1 MFIKYPI
8 ILYTLFIICS
18 SPIHIFRAV
27 FWRFLH
33 IFLSISSQISF
44 ILLTRYKKGDFVMNN
59 LEMKKLYRRIER
71 ASRLRSHVF
80 YRKLAA
86 LLCSLF

>member
-1 MFIKYPI
+1 
-8 ILYTLFIICS
+8 
-18 SPIHIFRAV
+18 
-27 FWRFLH
+27 
-33 IFLSISSQISF
+33 
-44 ILLTRYKKGDFVMNN
+44 MNH

-71 ASRLRSHVF
+71 ASHLRSYEF

>member
-1 MFIKYPI
+1 
-8 ILYTLFIICS
+8 
-18 SPIHIFRAV
+18 
-27 FWRFLH
+27 
-33 IFLSISSQISF
+33 
-44 ILLTRYKKGDFVMNN
+44 MNN